1 MHECIQ
7 CGVLTNS
14 DYCSIECADFAEYM
28 MSRKCVQ
35 VNHIPDENTWNTYT
49 NFMRE
54 KTEEGEALEGRVGFS
69 W

>member
-7 CGVLTNS
+7 CGVTTNS
-14 DYCSIECADFAEYM
+14 DYCSVECADFAEYM

-35 VNHIPDENTWNTYT
+35 TNYVPSESIWNRYT
-49 NFMRE
+49 DFMRE
-54 KTEEGEALEGRVGFS
+54 KTEEGERLEQKVCFS